1 MFLYILIF
9 LFYCVPLLSFVTY
22 LYSRLLD
29 NNLKL
34 LVRFQVWPYEGKDKV
49 DLLVPPQEG
58 KNISYIVK
66 IKVLV
71 QSQESLVEQDTFSS
85 QRRDIY
91 LNLINWY

>member
-1 MFLYILIF
+1 MDY
-9 LFYCVPLLSFVTY
+9 
-22 LYSRLLD
+22 
-29 NNLKL
+29 NLKL

-71 QSQESLVEQDTFSS
+71 QSQ
-85 QRRDIY
+85 
-91 LNLINWY
+91 

>member
-1 MFLYILIF
+1 METSDDKIDLMFLYILIF

-58 KNISYIVK
+58 KNFIYCQNLSFGSVTG
-66 IKVLV
+66 
-71 QSQESLVEQDTFSS
+71 EFS
-85 QRRDIY
+85 
-91 LNLINWY
+91 